1 MDTKTVFVRTS
12 KGEDEAHS
20 KTMHLAGDG
29 KRALLMVD
37 GVATYGEIGKRAAPS
52 LRAYLDDTFQDL
64 EKNGFIQDK
73 AKVHSAPKMSVPGK
87 MHSTLKMATPKKPS
101 PPAYHPAKEDTDELD
116 FMGGFGTPAPQSVT
130 QEDNTSKLKA
140 EAETKAR
147 HDLEAAQLK
156 AQQEAAAI
164 RAKAEQDAARLHEE
178 AAQHAKAEAEAKA
191 RQELEAAKVKAQ
203 QEAEAIRAKAE
214 QDAARLREEAAQHAK
229 AEVEAK
235 ARQELESAKIK
246 AQQEA
251 EAIRAKAEQDAARLR
266 EEAAQR
272 AKAEA
277 EAAAKEH
284 ERAEAARIKAE
295 HEAAQIHAELEAA
308 RLKAEMDAKVKLE
321 AAKMGQEA
329 PKKASEQI
337 PDRAP
342 ENSQDAFS
350 FDAFHIS
357 EQPENVAPSPK
368 AHQTPVPPTPK
379 VDSHAPSAG
388 KPSDFSFES
397 FQFDD
402 LAPKA
407 EPPQS
412 PEKPPQHETPPAAK
426 SGGISFNA
434 FKIDESPAPVAA
446 PKNAAPG
453 PVSKPAGNKPDP
465 EQLKR
470 AEQARAAAEERK
482 AAEEQA
488 KKLAD
493 EQAKVWAEA
502 EQRALEKAKASTE
515 HVLQHTEHHAADKKP
530 HPAPPVKRAPG
541 KPFPWG
547 KLFGFFF
554 KLGIFLLVLVVGALF
569 AVPYFMPMRDY
580 MPKVEQ
586 FMEERIKQPVH
597 IGYLSGRILPTPRL
611 DIGEIYIGEVKQF
624 QAAQAQLNFSILG
637 LLEER
642 KPIDSLVLQ
651 DVKVSGKGL
660 QNVSVWLQ
668 KLLANDSYPISR
680 MEISQGTLDADVF
693 ELKGIEGQFD
703 FSPTGQFNRANLR
716 AESGKYTLSM
726 DATPDNKLNVS
737 ITVRNGALPLLPNW
751 IFDDLTAKGEL
762 NANELAISSIEA
774 RILGGS
780 LQGNATLNWRS
791 GWRAQGALTA
801 KNLDMKLLNNLLNGN
816 LNGNARFRMTSLYL
830 ADLVDSATLDGDFS
844 ADNGMISGMGI
855 FETARQRSINHLPGG
870 RTAFNELAG
879 AFSYANGV
887 YNFTQT
893 RITSDAVNATAQFSV
908 EDKKLSGSISAR
920 VSIQGGSPTL
930 VDLTLSG
937 DTAIPQLRAAR

>member
-1 MDTKTVFVRTS
+1 MDNKTIFIRTS

-37 GVATYGEIGKRAAPS
+37 GIATYGEIGKRAAPS

-73 AKVHSAPKMSVPGK
+73 GKVVSTPKMSVPGK
-87 MHSTLKMATPKKPS
+87 MHPTLKMAMPKKAS
-101 PPAYHPAKEDTDELD
+101 PPAYHPVKEDTDELN
-116 FMGGFGTPAPQSVT
+116 FMGGFGTPAPQTVT
-130 QEDNTSKLKA
+130 REDDTNKLKA
-140 EAETKAR
+140 DAEKQE
-147 HDLEAAQLK
+147 LEAARLK
-156 AQQEAAAI
+156 AQQEAEAI
-164 RAKAEQDAARLHEE
+164 RAEAEQDAARLREE
-178 AAQHAKAEAEAKA
+178 AAQRAKAEAEAKAKQELEAAKIKAQQEAEAIRAQAEQDAARLREEAAQRAQAEAEAKA
-191 RQELEAAKVKAQ
+191 RQELNAAKMKAQ

-214 QDAARLREEAAQHAK
+214 QDAARLRE
-229 AEVEAK
+229 
-235 ARQELESAKIK
+235 
-246 AQQEA
+246 
-251 EAIRAKAEQDAARLR
+251 D
-266 EEAAQR
+266 AAQR

-321 AAKMGQEA
+321 GAHAGQEA
-329 PKKASEQI
+329 PEQI
-337 PDRAP
+337 PPRAP
-342 ENSQDAFS
+342 ASNQNAFS

-357 EQPENVAPSPK
+357 EQPSKVAPSPE
-368 AHQTPVPPTPK
+368 APHTPAQPTQK
-379 VDSHAPSAG
+379 EESHASSAG

-397 FQFDD
+397 FQFDE
-402 LAPKA
+402 LSPKA
-407 EPPQS
+407 ESPQ
-412 PEKPPQHETPPAAK
+412 PAVKPPQHETPPAAG
-426 SGGISFNA
+426 SGGLSFDA
-434 FKIDESPAPVAA
+434 FKIDKPPAPVAT
-446 PKNAAPG
+446 PRSAAPG

-482 AAEEQA
+482 AAEAQA

-493 EQAKVWAEA
+493 EQARVWAEA

-515 HVLQHTEHHAADKKP
+515 RVLLHTEHPAAEKKP
-530 HPAPPVKRAPG
+530 HPTPPIKRAPG

-554 KLGIFLLVLVVGALF
+554 KLGIFLLLLLVGALF

-597 IGYLSGRILPTPRL
+597 VGYLSGRLLPTPRL

-668 KLLANDSYPISR
+668 KLVANDSYPIGR

-703 FSPTGQFNRANLR
+703 FSQSGQFTRANLR
-716 AESGKYTLSM
+716 TESGKYTLSI
-726 DATPDNKLNVS
+726 DATPTNKLNVAIS
-737 ITVRNGALPLLPNW
+737 VRNGALPLLPNW
-751 IFDDLTAKGEL
+751 VFDDLSAKGEL
-762 NANELAISSIEA
+762 NANELAINSIEG

-791 GWRAQGALTA
+791 GWRARGTLTA
-801 KNLDMKLLNNLLNGN
+801 KNMDMQQLNNLLNGSFD
-816 LNGNARFRMTSLYL
+816 GNARFRMTSLYL

-844 ADNGMISGMGI
+844 VGNGMISGMGI
-855 FETARQRSINHLPGG
+855 VETARQRSVNHLPGG

-879 AFSYANGV
+879 AFSYADGV
-887 YNFTQT
+887 YKFTQT

-920 VSIQGGSPTL
+920 VSIQGGSPAP
-930 VDLTLSG
+930 VDLTISG
-937 DTAIPQLRAAR
+937 DTATPQLRATR

>member
-1 MDTKTVFVRTS
+1 MDNKTVFVRTS

-73 AKVHSAPKMSVPGK
+73 AKVLSTPKMSVHGK
-87 MHSTLKMATPKKPS
+87 LSSTLKTATPIKAP
-101 PPAYHPAKEDTDELD
+101 PPAYHTEEEDTDELD
-116 FMGGFGTPAPQSVT
+116 FMGGSSTPAPRSVAS
-130 QEDNTSKLKA
+130 EDSKP
-140 EAETKAR
+140 E
-147 HDLEAAQLK
+147 LEAARLK
-156 AQQEAAAI
+156 AQQAEAI
-164 RAKAEQDAARLHEE
+164 RAKAEQDASRLHEE
-178 AAQHAKAEAEAKA
+178 AAQRARAEAAAKAKH
-191 RQELEAAKVKAQ
+191 ELEAARLKAQ

-229 AEVEAK
+229 AEAA
-235 ARQELESAKIK
+235 ARASQELEAAMLK

-251 EAIRAKAEQDAARLR
+251 AAIRAKAEQNAARLR

-295 HEAAQIHAELEAA
+295 QEAAQIHAELEAA
-308 RLKAEMDAKVKLE
+308 RLKAELDAKVKLE
-321 AAKMGQEA
+321 AAHAGQVI
-329 PKKASEQI
+329 PKIPPEQI
-337 PDRAP
+337 PTRAP
-342 ENSQDAFS
+342 SSTQDTFA

-357 EQPENVAPSPK
+357 EQSAPGPEPR
-368 AHQTPVPPTPK
+368 TPAQPTQPA
-379 VDSHAPSAG
+379 DSHAASAG
-388 KPSDFSFES
+388 KPSDFSFEA
-397 FQFDD
+397 FQFND

-407 EPPQS
+407 EPPQ
-412 PEKPPQHETPPAAK
+412 PAVKPPQQGTPPAAP
-426 SGGISFNA
+426 GAISFDA

-446 PKNAAPG
+446 PRNAAPS
-453 PVSKPAGNKPDP
+453 PAREPAGSKPDP

-482 AAEEQA
+482 AAEAQA

-493 EQAKVWAEA
+493 EQARVWAEA
-502 EQRALEKAKASTE
+502 EQRALEKAKASTAHLQLHAE
-515 HVLQHTEHHAADKKP
+515 HPAAEKKA

-547 KLFGFFF
+547 KLLGFFF
-554 KLGIFLLVLVVGALF
+554 KLGVFLLVLLVGALF

-580 MPKVEQ
+580 MPRVEQ
-586 FMEERIKQPVH
+586 FMSERIKQPVH
-597 IGYLSGRILPTPRL
+597 VGYLSGRLLPTPRL
-611 DIGEIYIGEVKQF
+611 NIGEIYIGDVKQF

-637 LLEER
+637 LIEER

-651 DVKVSGKGL
+651 DVRVSGKGL
-660 QNVSVWLQ
+660 QNVSAWLQ
-668 KLLANDSYPISR
+668 KLVGNDSYPISR
-680 MEISQGTLDADVF
+680 MEISQGTLDADAF

-703 FSPTGQFNRANLR
+703 FSPTGQFTRANLR

-726 DATPDNKLNVS
+726 DATPVNKLNVAIS
-737 ITVRNGALPLLPNW
+737 VRNSALPLLPNW

-762 NANELAISSIEA
+762 NAHELAISSIEA

-780 LQGNATLNWRS
+780 VLGNATLNWRS
-791 GWRAQGALTA
+791 GWRAQGSLTA
-801 KNLDMKLLNNLLNGN
+801 KTVGMKQLNNLLTGSLDGKAN
-816 LNGNARFRMTSLYL
+816 FKMTSLYL
-830 ADLVDSATLDGDFS
+830 ADLVDSATLDGDFT
-844 ADNGMISGMGI
+844 AGNGMISGMGI
-855 FETARQRSINHLPGG
+855 VETARQRSINHLPGG
-870 RTAFNELAG
+870 RTAFDELAG
-879 AFSYANGV
+879 AFSYSDGV
-887 YNFTQT
+887 YQFTQT
-893 RITSDAVNATAQFSV
+893 RIASDAVNATAQFSL
-908 EDKKLSGSISAR
+908 ENKKLSGSITAR
-920 VSIQGGSPTL
+920 VSIQGGSPTP
-930 VDLTLSG
+930 VDLALSG
-937 DTAIPQLRAAR
+937 DTDSPQLRATR